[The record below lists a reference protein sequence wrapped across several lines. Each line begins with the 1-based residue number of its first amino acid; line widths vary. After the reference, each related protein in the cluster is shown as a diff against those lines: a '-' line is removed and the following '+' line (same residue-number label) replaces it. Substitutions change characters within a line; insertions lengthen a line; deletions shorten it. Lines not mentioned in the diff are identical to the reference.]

1 MTNIMKNQYAPN
13 FINKLKMKK
22 IENAT
27 EKKKVNKGK
36 LLNLIVPIRS
46 EAELNNYEIYGQLG
60 KGAYGTVKMGL
71 DKRTKE
77 RIAVK
82 IYEKRRLDEPNK
94 IKNVER

>member
-46 EAELNNYEIYGQLG
+46 EAELNNYEIYG
-60 KGAYGTVKMGL
+60 
-71 DKRTKE
+71 
-77 RIAVK
+77 
-82 IYEKRRLDEPNK
+82 
-94 IKNVER
+94 